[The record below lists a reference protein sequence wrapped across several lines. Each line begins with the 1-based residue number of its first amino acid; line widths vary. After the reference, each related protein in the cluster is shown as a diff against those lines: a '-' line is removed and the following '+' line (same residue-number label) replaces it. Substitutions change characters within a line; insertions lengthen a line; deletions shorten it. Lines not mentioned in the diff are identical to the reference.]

1 MQVFDNLDEWINFR
15 NRLDSTL
22 SLGFVPTMGNLHK
35 GHSSLIEVSKHENEL
50 TVVSIFINPTQ
61 FNRPDDYTHYP
72 RTLELDLKLLQEN
85 GVDYCLIPTEQ
96 AIYPDGY
103 RYKVTETDFSQLMEG
118 AHRPGH
124 FNGVLTVVMKLLN
137 LVRPKNAYFGEK
149 DYQQYCLIRD
159 MASAF
164 FMPINI
170 NICPTIREASQL
182 AYSSRNNLLT
192 AKERKLAERFATIFH
207 QDKPYNEILKQ
218 LKENDLIVDYFIEYE
233 NRRFIAVK
241 IGNVRLIDN
250 YVIKTI
256 FS

>member
-1 MQVFDNLDEWINFR
+1 MQVFNNLNDWINFR
-15 NRLDSTL
+15 DTLDPHL

-35 GHSSLIEVSKHENEL
+35 GHSSLMTISKRENDL
-50 TVVSIFINPTQ
+50 TAVSIFINPTQ

-72 RTLELDLKLLQEN
+72 RTLELDLKLLEEN
-85 GVDYCLIPTEQ
+85 GVDYCLTPTEQ
-96 AIYPDGY
+96 AIYPDNY
-103 RYKVTETDFSQLMEG
+103 RYKVMETDFSQIMEG

-124 FNGVLTVVMKLLN
+124 FNGVLTIVMKLLN
-137 LVRPKNAYFGEK
+137 LVRPQNAYFGEK

-164 FMPINI
+164 FMPVSIK
-170 NICPTIREASQL
+170 ICPTIREASQL

-192 AKERKLAERFATIFH
+192 ANERELAERFATLFH
-207 QDKPYNEILKQ
+207 QDKPYNEILNQ
-218 LKENDLIVDYFIEYE
+218 LKENELSVEYFIEHE

-250 YVIKTI
+250 YVMKTGQ
-256 FS
+256 